1 VERGPDEEVS
11 ADHLQGDLRMTWTT
25 WAVRVSVF
33 VDWGAIIASAS
44 SRAGVDALHERRVD
58 GSEFED
64 SFRPR
69 GIPCGACFIMD
80 NIALHSP

>member
-33 VDWGAIIASAS
+33 VDGGAIIKSNFGAIMRRTKRCPHGYPCCMIAARFATR
-44 SRAGVDALHERRVD
+44 SR
-58 GSEFED
+58 S
-64 SFRPR
+64 
-69 GIPCGACFIMD
+69 
-80 NIALHSP
+80 